1 VAGSGLLLP
10 DIYRVRAT
18 VFVDS
23 LLRVL
28 RWAEITKGITLD
40 VPQIR
45 AALPFVAIGTIVQ
58 QRVLPTPQGSG
69 AALLDISDIPDGVL
83 APLRAYLCE
92 TAGFEADRKFD
103 EQPSPVPHEQ
113 HAYVV
118 QALNAD
124 LASYLS

>member
-1 VAGSGLLLP
+1 VAGSGPLLP
-10 DIYRVRAT
+10 GIYRVRAA
-18 VFVDS
+18 VFIDG

-28 RWAEITKGITLD
+28 RWAEISKGITLD

-45 AALPFVAIGTIVQ
+45 AALPLVAIGAIVQ
-58 QRVLPTPQGSG
+58 ERTLPMPQGVG
-69 AALLDISDIPDGVL
+69 VAMRNISDIPDGVL